1 MAARYDLRSKQARL
15 LASAAVRS
23 QKKSKPSGLEQVA
36 DFGVLP
42 IALLQSI
49 LAQVPFK
56 QKMKCEAVCRAWRS
70 VLRCAAGLDAT
81 TSTSSA
87 GGVWGHLSIHLERHA
102 GRLDV
107 VNAST
112 FTVHSHLG
120 DLASL
125 GISEALDPDMP
136 PEADFIRW
144 LRLRAPSADKITLT
158 NTSAQEG
165 WLFAEILLAI
175 SSSGKL
181 GVSKPPVALRTGSC
195 NQLTAST
202 FELYKSCG
210 TGNGYA
216 HGFLQIMTFVP
227 GGCVQCVQGPTICCS
242 LSGFAS
248 CWQLLSHDGAQL

>member
-1 MAARYDLRSKQARL
+1 MHSHTDDFVSQDLKSTDCCCTAPILRIANMAARYDLSSKQARL
-15 LASAAVRS
+15 HACAAVRS
-23 QKKSKPSGLEQVA
+23 QKKSKPSGLEQVV

-81 TSTSSA
+81 TSTGSA
-87 GGVWGHLSIHLERHA
+87 GGVWGHLSIHLERHV

-112 FTVHSHLG
+112 FTIHSHLG
-120 DLASL
+120 DLAS
-125 GISEALDPDMP
+125 ISIGEALDPDVP
-136 PEADFIRW
+136 PEAEFIKW
-144 LRLRAPSADKITLT
+144 LRLRAPAADNITVT

-175 SSSGKL
+175 SGSGRL
-181 GVSKPPVALRTGSC
+181 GVSQPPVALRTDSC
-195 NQLTAST
+195 NQLTAVS
-202 FELYKSCG
+202 FEL
-210 TGNGYA
+210 
-216 HGFLQIMTFVP
+216 
-227 GGCVQCVQGPTICCS
+227 
-242 LSGFAS
+242 
-248 CWQLLSHDGAQL
+248 